1 MIDAPLP
8 TGQLAAVNATL
19 VGEASPA
26 RIYRRLLVYDALH
39 KRAD

>member
-19 VGEASPA
+19 VWEASSG
-26 RIYRRLLVYDALH
+26 RIYRRFGDYDALH
-39 KRAD
+39 KRAG